1 MLLHSTPNC
10 RLGST
15 KIALIVLFGTAIYFT
30 AIWTVRNYTENTT
43 KVIGC
48 RDGVILEGLHA
59 SENRWYEAVLQ
70 RREFFA
76 LKGGVDKV
84 KPMGDAG
91 FTVIWDLIAPSFDCP
106 QGKKRV
112 GSIGDGGKWV
122 CGFEVF
128 EQTKKTGAPC
138 VVYSFGVQ
146 DDSSF
151 EALFLQRTN
160 CHVFSYDMSVSQIGN
175 PLRGHSN
182 PKLKFASIGLGDKNN
197 DTRKLKTL
205 GTLMEENGH
214 TWLDV
219 LKLDIEWMEIPVFE
233 EFLKIYDVMPF
244 GQLQVE
250 VHLPEPF
257 SFPKFYNMWE
267 RLEEKGLRPFS
278 AETNLW
284 PCLTLPLGY
293 GTVQSRSDPRFVEYS
308 FINVRSNHLLVPS
321 GFVPKI

>member
-30 AIWTVRNYTENTT
+30 GIWTVRNYASPVVTNTT

-48 RDGVILEGLHA
+48 RDGVILEELRA

-112 GSIGDGGKWV
+112 GNIGAGGKWV

-160 CHVFSYDMSVSQIGN
+160 CHVFSYDMSVNQMGN

-197 DTRKLKTL
+197 DTQ
-205 GTLMEENGH
+205 
-214 TWLDV
+214 
-219 LKLDIEWMEIPVFE
+219 
-233 EFLKIYDVMPF
+233 FLKIYDVMPF

-284 PCLTLPLGY
+284 PCLTLPMGY
-293 GTVQSRSDPRFVEYS
+293 GTVQNRSDPRFVEYS
-308 FINVRSNHLLVPS
+308 FINVRSSHLLVPS